1 MSAFQKWDKPMQK
14 CDEVPGVVARHV
26 RRKEKAD
33 RLDEAYAD
41 VDLRD
46 KGICWVTGRHTQKAA
61 VSPSIRRERH
71 HLKGRRVMPE
81 WRERPERILTTCK
94 EAHDLITAGWIVV
107 EGADARKPIF
117 FHYAAHVKPHQKT
130 VVIRRKNVRPEAE

>member
-14 CDEVPGVVARHV
+14 CAAVPGVVTKHM
-26 RRKEKAD
+26 RRKAKEQALAD
-33 RLDEAYAD
+33 AYKD
-41 VDLRD
+41 VDTRD
-46 KGICWVTGRHTQKAA
+46 KGISWVSGKHTDF
-61 VSPSIRRERH
+61 SPDPRTHRDRH

-81 WRERPERILTTCK
+81 WVSKPERIITVTR
-94 EAHDLITAGWIVV
+94 EEHDLITAGWIVV
-107 EGADARKPIF
+107 EGTDARKPIF